1 MSPSGTLLTLGLC
14 LEMPVALDPP
24 SLQASGIAERSDT
37 ANRSAHRRLPQDI
50 DVKRSTAVG
59 HLVEM
64 AKVAHD
70 RLRLRESDIGWPLE
84 ELWAAGELLEPG
96 QQLEAQ
102 NRRPRRRRTSRRP
115 SVAPTHPAAEWDDEL
130 RLGKRPFLWS
140 YRPAL
145 WRVWNQRH
153 RRLVRF
159 WTARDGT
166 HIAVID
172 ALREDRTGDL
182 PVAEPSAV
190 ELADQLRVEL
200 AASDAH
206 LHRFLVSYWDPGWRR
221 LQKGPDTSTEDQL
234 WRAAQATVEITDAL
248 TELQ

>member
-1 MSPSGTLLTLGLC
+1 M
-14 LEMPVALDPP
+14 
-24 SLQASGIAERSDT
+24 
-37 ANRSAHRRLPQDI
+37 
-50 DVKRSTAVG
+50 
-59 HLVEM
+59 
-64 AKVAHD
+64 AHD
-70 RLRLRESDIGWPLE
+70 RLRLRESEIGWPLE
-84 ELWAAGELLEPG
+84 ELWAAGELLGPG
-96 QQLEAQ
+96 QHLEAGTVVLVLDV
-102 NRRPRRRRTSRRP
+102 PP
-115 SVAPTHPAAEWDDEL
+115 DELPWLATHPTAEWVGDEL

-145 WRVWNQRH
+145 WPVWNQRH

-172 ALREDRTGDL
+172 ALREGRTGDL

-206 LHRFLVSYWDPGWRR
+206 LRKVLASYWDPGWRR
-221 LQKGPDTSTEDQL
+221 LQKGPDISAEDQL

-248 TELQ
+248 TELP